1 MGLGG
6 IQPKAEGFKLEM
18 EMHSS
23 CKTLEFQRRS
33 GYLYLTTRLS
43 RLVLAN
49 TGSLLKTE
57 KLGKRLTVFLS
68 ISEQMCIRDRGSIR
82 QRHEP

>member
-1 MGLGG
+1 
-6 IQPKAEGFKLEM
+6 
-18 EMHSS
+18 MHSS

-49 TGSLLKTE
+49 HRSSLQTE

-68 ISEQMCIRDRGSIR
+68 ISERLSGDDVVKGRDM
-82 QRHEP
+82 QHEAVTSQDC